1 MVNLSHY
8 FASWVQWEVQEGQS
22 ACAACPHHLKTVR
35 FQSSNFNSMLL
46 ISLGLSPPGGAFS
59 NAWGS
64 DRDNLR
70 KKRMRV
76 PWRAQLEYRSSAKKF
91 ILLLLLLLWDHTH
104 DIFFWPRSQVLTPH
118 PRPQASRECSLFF
131 SFQFFF
137 ICCFILAF

>member
-70 KKRMRV
+70 KKECVSHDEHNWNIEVQQKNLFCSFCSCFGITPMTF
-76 PWRAQLEYRSSAKKF
+76 SSDQGLRYSLPIQGPK
-91 ILLLLLLLWDHTH
+91 LQENVLS
-104 DIFFWPRSQVLTPH
+104 FFLFNF
-118 PRPQASRECSLFF
+118 SLFVVLF
-131 SFQFFF
+131 
-137 ICCFILAF
+137 